1 MKVVLREHVEHLG
14 DRGEIVSVAAGYAR
28 NFLIPK
34 RLAVEAT
41 PGNLKVIEQ
50 QRRVFAL
57 KEAREV
63 GEAEKMAARLSAI
76 ELSVTKKAGESG
88 TLYGSVTSSEIAEML
103 LSKGVEVDRR
113 RIHLRDPIKSLGDYE
128 IPIKVFRQI
137 RGTVKLHVVTEAAR
151 EPTLIE
157 ARPEPSDM
165 AEDFDE

>member
-1 MKVVLREHVEHLG
+1 LKIVLREHVEHLG

-103 LSKGVEVDRR
+103 LTKGVEVDRR
-113 RIHLRDPIKSLGDYE
+113 RIHLSDPIKSLGDYE
-128 IPIKVFRQI
+128 IPIKVYRQI
-137 RGTVKLHVVTEAAR
+137 SGTVKLHVVTEAAR
-151 EPTLIE
+151 EATLID
-157 ARPEPSDM
+157 ARPERSEM

>member
-1 MKVVLREHVEHLG
+1 LKIVLREHVEHLG

-28 NFLIPK
+28 NYLIPK

-63 GEAEKMAARLSAI
+63 GEAEKMAERLAAI

-88 TLYGSVTSSEIAEML
+88 TLYGSVTTSEIAEML
-103 LSKGVEVDRR
+103 VSAGVEVDRR
-113 RIHLRDPIKSLGDYE
+113 RIHLTEPIKSLGDYE
-128 IPIKVFRQI
+128 IPIKVYRQI
-137 RGTVKLHVVTEAAR
+137 SGTIKLHVVTEAAR
-151 EPTLIE
+151 EPTLIDT
-157 ARPEPSDM
+157 RPEPSDLE
-165 AEDFDE
+165 EDFDE